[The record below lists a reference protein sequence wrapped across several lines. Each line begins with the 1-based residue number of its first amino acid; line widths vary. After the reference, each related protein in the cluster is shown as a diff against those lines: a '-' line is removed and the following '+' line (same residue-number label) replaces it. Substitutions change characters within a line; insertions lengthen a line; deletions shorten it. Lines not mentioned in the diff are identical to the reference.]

1 MTEKKELT
9 CIKCPRGCGIL
20 VETEQ
25 GRIVSISG
33 NQCKNGKEYAEKEM
47 TAPTRVLTTTVKVL
61 FGTEKVVAVKS
72 KEEIPKEK
80 LLPAM
85 EQIKEITVEAPVILG
100 ETILE
105 DLCGTGIPLVATA
118 CVTRKRDKTI

>member
-1 MTEKKELT
+1 MLERKELT

-25 GRIVSISG
+25 GRIVSITG
-33 NQCKNGKEYAEKEM
+33 NQCKNGKEYAQKEVSN
-47 TAPTRVLTTTVKVL
+47 PTRVLTTTVKVL
-61 FGTEKVVAVKS
+61 GGTEKTAAVKT
-72 KEEIPKEK
+72 KGEIPKEM

-85 EQIKEITVEAPVILG
+85 KRIKEIEVEAPVVLG

-105 DLCGTGIPLVATA
+105 DLCGTGIPLVAAA
-118 CVTRKRDKTI
+118 CVTPKRLP

>member
-1 MTEKKELT
+1 MIERKELT

-33 NQCKNGKEYAEKEM
+33 NQCKNGKEYAKKEA
-47 TAPTRVLTTTVKVL
+47 TNPTRVLTTTVKVL

-72 KEEIPKEK
+72 KGSFQRKSFF
-80 LLPAM
+80 LPWSR
-85 EQIKEITVEAPVILG
+85 L
-100 ETILE
+100 
-105 DLCGTGIPLVATA
+105 
-118 CVTRKRDKTI
+118 KRFW

>member
-20 VETEQ
+20 VEMDQ
-25 GRIVSISG
+25 GGIVSISG
-33 NQCKNGKEYAEKEM
+33 NQCRNGKEYAEKEVVN
-47 TAPTRVLTTTVKVL
+47 PTRVLTTTVKVL
-61 FGTEKVVAVKS
+61 GGTEKVVAVKS
-72 KEEIPKEK
+72 KGEIPKEK

-85 EQIKEITVEAPVILG
+85 EQIKQAVAEAPVILG

-105 DLCGTGIPLVATA
+105 DLCDTGIPLVATA
-118 CVTRKRDKTI
+118 CVARKREE

>member
-1 MTEKKELT
+1 MIEKKELT
-9 CIKCPRGCGIL
+9 CIKCPRGCKIL

-25 GRIVSISG
+25 GMLLSVSG
-33 NQCKNGKEYAEKEM
+33 NQCKNGKEYAEKEV

-61 FGTEKVVAVKS
+61 CGTQKVAAVKS
-72 KEEIPKEK
+72 KGEIPKEK

-85 EQIKEITVEAPVILG
+85 EQIREIMVEAPVILG

-105 DLCGTGIPLVATA
+105 DLCGTGIPLVATT
-118 CVTRKRDKTI
+118 CVAREKNEK

>member
-20 VETEQ
+20 VELEQ
-25 GRIVSISG
+25 GSIVAISG
-33 NQCKNGKEYAEKEM
+33 NQCKNGKEYAKKEV
-47 TAPTRVLTTTVKVL
+47 TNPTRILTTTVKVL
-61 FGTEKVVAVKS
+61 KGTEKVVAVKS

-85 EQIKEITVEAPVILG
+85 EQIRKAVVEAPVVLG

-105 DLCGTGIPLVATA
+105 DLCDTGIPLVATA
-118 CVTRKRDKTI
+118 SVARKRDC